1 MLAALGIYGVISYSV
16 IRQTQ
21 EIGIRLA
28 LGATPASVQIR
39 VLSQTM
45 RLALVGVAASFAA
58 SKVIASLLFKTEP
71 TDPTTFAG
79 VLILL
84 LTAAVLAGYVP
95 ALRATRID
103 PITADTN
110 EEENRRKPFQ
120 LTGI

>member
-1 MLAALGIYGVISYSV
+1 VT
-16 IRQTQ
+16 RQTQ

-39 VLSQTM
+39 VLTQTM